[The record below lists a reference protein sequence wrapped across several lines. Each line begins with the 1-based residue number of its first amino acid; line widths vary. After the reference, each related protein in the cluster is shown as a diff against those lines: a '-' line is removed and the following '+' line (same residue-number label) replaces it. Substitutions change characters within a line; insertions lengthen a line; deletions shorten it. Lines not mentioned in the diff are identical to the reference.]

1 MKNKNP
7 PHTAHAPLI
16 IDVEGPVLTKADRRR
31 LKHPLVGGVVH
42 FGRHWQNRDQ
52 LLSLNA
58 EIKAIRPDILICVD
72 HEGGRVQRFKTDGF
86 THLPPM
92 RALGQL
98 FGQDKVS
105 GDGTGALRAMQ
116 AANACGYVLG
126 AELRACGVDLSFAPV
141 LDLDWGA
148 SGVIGDRAF
157 SRDPRVVSVL
167 AQNLMHGLLQVG
179 MAHCGKHFPGHGFIR
194 ADSHHAVA
202 TDTRSLKAILADD
215 ASPYRWLGNQLTA
228 VMPAHVIFP
237 KVDARP
243 TGFSARWLQDTL
255 REQLGFGG
263 AIISDDLSMTAAR
276 ELDGKPLS
284 YAESVMAATLAGC
297 DLALVCNQSLNGGL
311 VLDEMLEA
319 LDGARAK
326 GGWQLDEAADARRRA
341 LLPQTEPLSWDVLVR
356 DPRYIRA
363 LELLP

>member
-1 MKNKNP
+1 MKKTKP
-7 PHTAHAPLI
+7 SHSAHAPLI

-42 FGRHWQNRDQ
+42 FGRHWQSRDQ
-52 LLSLNA
+52 LLKLNA

-92 RALGQL
+92 RVLGQL
-98 FGQDKVS
+98 FGQDKVP
-105 GDGTGALRAMQ
+105 GDGSGALRAMQ
-116 AANACGYVLG
+116 AANAAGYVLA
-126 AELRACGVDLSFAPV
+126 AELRACGVDLSFTPV

-157 SRDPRVVSVL
+157 NRDPRVVTVL
-167 AQNLMHGLLQVG
+167 AQNLMHGLLRAG

-194 ADSHHAVA
+194 ADSHAAVA

-215 ASPYRWLGNQLTA
+215 ASPYRWLANNLTA

-243 TGFSARWLQDTL
+243 TGFSPRWLQDIL
-255 REQLGFGG
+255 REQLGFSG

-276 ELDGKPLS
+276 ELDGVPLS
-284 YAESVMAATLAGC
+284 YAESVMAATEAGC
-297 DLALVCNQSLNGGL
+297 DLALVCNQSLDGGL
-311 VLDEMLEA
+311 VLDNMLET
-319 LDGARAK
+319 LDSAMATGCWRV
-326 GGWQLDEAADARRRA
+326 DETADARRRV

-356 DPRYIRA
+356 DARYIQA
-363 LELLP
+363 LEQLP